1 MKMQKAR
8 TYLEFLACHCLD
20 QCQRLYAFLFILQ
33 ACPIL
38 TVKYFLRFRF
48 YGNNN
53 LVTNLNISKNFAN
66 VQQFFNITKNI
77 FKNVSENTA
86 AYIRLPKGEAVLRR
100 LI

>member
-1 MKMQKAR
+1 MQKAR

-38 TVKYFLRFRF
+38 TVKCFLRFRF

-53 LVTNLNISKNFAN
+53 LVTNLNISKNFDAN
-66 VQQFFNITKNI
+66 IQHYSNVVKYI
-77 FKNVSENTA
+77 FKP
-86 AYIRLPKGEAVLRR
+86 YIRSSEDEAVLRQ
-100 LI
+100 I